1 MFGFFITD
9 EQEQLQCEDEREK
22 LQRED
27 EREKFQINSFK
38 IVAVAASAEEA
49 DAAEEAFVWRHH
61 VEDK

>member
-1 MFGFFITD
+1 MFGVLITD
-9 EQEQLQCEDEREK
+9 EQEQLQREDEREK

-27 EREKFQINSFK
+27 EREKFQ